1 MERERINWSGIIK
14 ENNIVKIR
22 QWNDM
27 AKEYGTYYERG
38 CSYCDPC
45 TLIIN
50 CREKFTEEMK
60 KYCGKTIKINEN
72 MERSFNKY
80 GIFIYKGHAISTDM
94 LEPYVISKEEKKDLF
109 MKIQEVMELK
119 DGSRVRAN
127 NGKIYIVENGNLISE
142 DNGNSLIVNYGL
154 KEIFN
159 MEFEL
164 IKVKLIDVLIPGN
177 IVEIIDYIQGRRKL
191 GVILNNDN
199 ICYFDGGFD
208 SLSYE
213 RDTTNDSDYY
223 INKVYEPLFGFDLIN
238 INKGKMKLVWSKN

>member
-1 MERERINWSGIIK
+1 MERERINWKGIIK
-14 ENNIVKIR
+14 ENNIVKVR
-22 QWNDM
+22 QWDDM
-27 AKEYGTYYERG
+27 KREYGISYERG
-38 CSYCDPC
+38 NSCFDPN
-45 TLIIN
+45 LLVIN

-60 KYCGKTIKINEN
+60 KYCGETIKINEN
-72 MERSFNKY
+72 MERSFNKC

-94 LEPYVISKEEKKDLF
+94 LEPYIITEKEKECLF

-127 NGKIYIVENGNLISE
+127 NGKIYIVENGNLISK
-142 DNGNSLIVNYGL
+142 DNGNSLIVNYSL
-154 KEIFN
+154 KEIFD

-164 IKVKLIDVLIPGN
+164 IKVKLVDVLIPGN
-177 IVEIIDYIQGRRKL
+177 IVEIMDGIKSRRKL

-213 RDTTNDSDYY
+213 RDTANDSDYY
-223 INKVYEPLFGFDLIN
+223 INKVYEPLFGFNLVN
-238 INKGKMKLVWSKN
+238 IEEEKMKLVWSKN

>member
-22 QWNDM
+22 QWDDM
-27 AKEYGTYYERG
+27 AKEFGTYYERG
-38 CSYCDPC
+38 DSYFDPC

-94 LEPYVISKEEKKDLF
+94 LEPYVIYEKEKEDLF

-119 DGSRVRAN
+119 DGSRVRTN
-127 NGKIYIVENGNLISE
+127 NGKIYIVNDGNLISE
-142 DNGNSLIVNYGL
+142 DNGNSLTVNYGL

-164 IKVKLIDVLIPGN
+164 IKVKLVDVLIPGN
-177 IVEIIDYIQGRRKL
+177 IVEIMDGIKSRKNL
-191 GVILNNDN
+191 GVILNNNN

-213 RDTTNDSDYY
+213 RDTVNDPDYY

>member
-1 MERERINWSGIIK
+1 MNREKIKWHKIIK
-14 ENNIVKIR
+14 ADNIVKVR
-22 QWNDM
+22 EFDDM
-27 AKEYGTYYERG
+27 AEEFGF
-38 CSYCDPC
+38 
-45 TLIIN
+45 TLDGAID
-50 CREKFTEEMK
+50 CFKKFTGNMRE
-60 KYCGKTIKINEN
+60 YCGETIRINEN
-72 MERSFNKY
+72 MEKKFNEY
-80 GIFIYKGHAISTDM
+80 GYFYYEGSMFSTDM
-94 LEPYVISKEEKKDLF
+94 LEPYMIIEKEREDLF

-119 DGSRVRAN
+119 DGSRVRTN
-127 NGKIYIVENGNLISE
+127 NGKIYIVNDGNLISK

-154 KEIFN
+154 KEIFD

-164 IKVKLIDVLIPGN
+164 IKVKLVDVLIPGN

-213 RDTTNDSDYY
+213 RDTANDSNYY

>member
-14 ENNIVKIR
+14 ENNIVKVR
-22 QWNDM
+22 QWDDM
-27 AKEYGTYYERG
+27 AKEFGTYYERG
-38 CSYCDPC
+38 DSCFDPC

-50 CREKFTEEMK
+50 CREKFTEKMK

-80 GIFIYKGHAISTDM
+80 GIFIYKSHAISTDM
-94 LEPYVISKEEKKDLF
+94 LEPYVISKEEKEDLF
-109 MKIQEVMELK
+109 MKIQEVIQLK

-164 IKVKLIDVLIPGN
+164 IKVKLVDVLIPGN
-177 IVEIIDYIQGRRKL
+177 IVEIMDGIKSRKKL

-213 RDTTNDSDYY
+213 RDTANDPYYY
-223 INKVYEPLFGFDLIN
+223 INKVYRPLFGFDLVN
-238 INKGKMKLVWSKN
+238 IEEEKMKLVWSKN

>member
-1 MERERINWSGIIK
+1 MERERINWKGIIK
-14 ENNIVKIR
+14 AGNIVKIR
-22 QWNDM
+22 QWDDM
-27 AKEYGTYYERG
+27 KKEFGVSYERG
-38 CSYCDPC
+38 NSCFDPGI
-45 TLIIN
+45 LVIN

-60 KYCGKTIKINEN
+60 KYCGETIKINEN

-80 GIFIYKGHAISTDM
+80 GIFSYKGHAISTDM
-94 LEPYVISKEEKKDLF
+94 LEPYVISKEEKEDLF

-154 KEIFN
+154 REIFN

-164 IKVKLIDVLIPGN
+164 IKVKLVDVLIPGN
-177 IVEIIDYIQGRRKL
+177 IVEIMDGIESRRKL

-223 INKVYEPLFGFDLIN
+223 INKVYEPLFGFNLVN
-238 INKGKMKLVWSKN
+238 IEEEKMKLVWSKN

>member
-1 MERERINWSGIIK
+1 
-14 ENNIVKIR
+14 
-22 QWNDM
+22 
-27 AKEYGTYYERG
+27 
-38 CSYCDPC
+38 
-45 TLIIN
+45 
-50 CREKFTEEMK
+50 
-60 KYCGKTIKINEN
+60 
-72 MERSFNKY
+72 
-80 GIFIYKGHAISTDM
+80 
-94 LEPYVISKEEKKDLF
+94 

-127 NGKIYIVENGNLISE
+127 NGKIYIVEDGNLISK
-142 DNGNSLIVNYGL
+142 DNGNNLIVNYGL

-164 IKVKLIDVLIPGN
+164 IKVELNDVLIPGN
-177 IVEIIDYIQGRRKL
+177 IVEIMDYIHGRRNL

-213 RDTTNDSDYY
+213 RDTANDSDYY

>member
-1 MERERINWSGIIK
+1 MRERINWSGIIK
-14 ENNIVKIR
+14 ENNIVKVR
-22 QWNDM
+22 QWDDM
-27 AKEYGTYYERG
+27 AKEFGTYYERG
-38 CSYCDPC
+38 DSCFDPC

-94 LEPYVISKEEKKDLF
+94 LEPYVISKEEKEDLF
-109 MKIQEVMELK
+109 MKIQEVIQLK

-127 NGKIYIVENGNLISE
+127 NGKIYIVNDGNLISE
-142 DNGNSLIVNYGL
+142 DNGNSLTVNYGL

-164 IKVKLIDVLIPGN
+164 IKVKLEDILIPGN
-177 IVEIIDYIQGRRKL
+177 IVEIMDGIKSKKKL

-213 RDTTNDSDYY
+213 RDTANDPYYY
-223 INKVYEPLFGFDLIN
+223 INKVYRPLFGFDLVN
-238 INKGKMKLVWSKN
+238 IEEEKMKLVWSKN

>member
-1 MERERINWSGIIK
+1 MNQS
-14 ENNIVKIR
+14 
-22 QWNDM
+22 
-27 AKEYGTYYERG
+27 
-38 CSYCDPC
+38 
-45 TLIIN
+45 
-50 CREKFTEEMK
+50 
-60 KYCGKTIKINEN
+60 
-72 MERSFNKY
+72 
-80 GIFIYKGHAISTDM
+80 DM
-94 LEPYVISKEEKKDLF
+94 LEPYMIIEKEKECLF

-127 NGKIYIVENGNLISE
+127 NGKIYIIEDGNLISE

-164 IKVKLIDVLIPGN
+164 IKVKLVDVLIPGN
-177 IVEIIDYIQGRRKL
+177 IVEIMDGIKSRKQI

-213 RDTTNDSDYY
+213 RDTINDPDYY
-223 INKVYEPLFGFDLIN
+223 INKVYEPLFGFDFIEP
-238 INKGKMKLVWSKN
+238 KKEKMKLVWSKN

>member
-1 MERERINWSGIIK
+1 MDRDKINWKNIIK
-14 ENNIVKIR
+14 ENNIVKVR
-22 QWNDM
+22 QWDDM
-27 AKEYGTYYERG
+27 AKEYGTYYKRG
-38 CSYCDPC
+38 DSCFDPC

-50 CREKFTEEMK
+50 CRRKFTEEMR

-80 GIFIYKGHAISTDM
+80 ENFYYNGHAISTDM
-94 LEPYVISKEEKKDLF
+94 LEPYVISKEEKEDLF
-109 MKIQEVMELK
+109 MKIQEVIELK
-119 DGSRVRAN
+119 DGSRVRTN
-127 NGKIYIVENGNLISE
+127 NGKIYIVKDGNLISE
-142 DNGNSLIVNYGL
+142 DNGNNLIVNYGL

-164 IKVKLIDVLIPGN
+164 IKVELNDVLIPGN
-177 IVEIIDYIQGRRKL
+177 IVEIMDYIHGRRNL

-213 RDTTNDSDYY
+213 RDKTNDPDYY